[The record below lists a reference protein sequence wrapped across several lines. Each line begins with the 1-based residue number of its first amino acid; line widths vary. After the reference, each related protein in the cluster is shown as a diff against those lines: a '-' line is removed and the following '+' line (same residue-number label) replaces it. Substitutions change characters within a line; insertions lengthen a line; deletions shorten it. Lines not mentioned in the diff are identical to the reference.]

1 MNKETLS
8 SILQGKLFY
17 IPDYQRGYAWE
28 TKQWNDFIT
37 DIDALIDEEVKNHYT
52 GTIVIFQKDTKPTE
66 NYGIDKL
73 EIVDIVDGQQRLT
86 TCCLYLSILMSELIK
101 KGLTEYEDKKQVYL
115 FKGSKCKLH
124 LNNDTNNFFFDLL
137 TKGTTNTTAITVH
150 QKRLN
155 EAYIHLKKHIEN
167 QEQNRTNYIEYLQN
181 VYDAITRK
189 LNFTFYTIDK
199 ESEIGMTFELMNSR
213 GQDLSILELL
223 KNYLMHWIYR
233 NEKVDN
239 EQEDLTMTVNKAWKE
254 VYTNISIPKGKEDQC
269 LRIAW
274 TLYCSHTPK
283 YWEGYVGFKKNWVIP
298 LRDFSKK
305 SKDAT
310 KDFISIFANGL
321 AEVSKHYAIIISPA
335 IDKTTENEFKWL
347 SKIHNAGNI
356 ANFLPLLVA
365 SRINFSKNIITELQ
379 YINIIRALELYAFRV
394 FLWQG
399 KRSNAGISILYRWAV
414 EVFTSKIDIDK
425 LPQFIEGLINWYSS
439 ETNFQDNIN
448 KPFNWY
454 GRRNLL
460 KYCLFEYELKL
471 LQDEGKGKTPK
482 LQWSDL
488 SDATIE
494 HILPQT
500 PDERSHW
507 KAVWTEPEI
516 ITYLHDIGNLV
527 LTENNSNYRNFDF
540 SRKKGSSGEGF
551 SYANSDI
558 RQERKISS
566 FADWTAVEC
575 KQRHDELI
583 KWMIQ
588 RWGIIASA
596 PISIE
601 ISEDEDDDNDN
612 D

>member
-1 MNKETLS
+1 MDKVTLR
-8 SILQGKLFY
+8 SIFLGKLFY

-37 DIDALIDEEVKNHYT
+37 DIDALIDDEVTNHYT
-52 GTIVIFQKDTKPTE
+52 GTIVIFQKNNKPTE
-66 NYGIDKL
+66 DYGIEKL

-86 TCCLYLSILMSELIK
+86 TCCLYLSIIINKLKE
-101 KGLTEYEDKKQVYL
+101 KGLTDYDDTKQDFL

-150 QKRLN
+150 QQRLYD
-155 EAYIHLKKHIEN
+155 AYTHLKKHIEI
-167 QEQNRTNYIEYLQN
+167 QEKNRDDFIEYLRS

-233 NEKVDN
+233 NEKIDN
-239 EQEDLTMTVNKAWKE
+239 EQQDLTTTVNKAWKE
-254 VYTNISIPKGKEDQC
+254 VYTNISIPNGKEDQC

-274 TLYCSHTPK
+274 TLYCSYTPK
-283 YWEGYVGFKKNWVIP
+283 NWKGYIGFKENSVIP
-298 LRDFSKK
+298 LRDFSEK
-305 SKDAT
+305 SKDDT
-310 KDFISIFANGL
+310 KDFISTFANGL
-321 AEVSKHYAIIISPA
+321 AEVSKHYAIIISPKIENTT
-335 IDKTTENEFKWL
+335 IDEFKWL

-365 SRINFSKNIITELQ
+365 SRINFNKNIITELQ
-379 YINIIRALELYAFRV
+379 YINIIRALERYAFRV

-399 KRSNAGISILYRWAV
+399 KRSNAGISNLYRWAF
-414 EVFTSKIDIDK
+414 EVFTNKIDIDK
-425 LPQFIEGLINWYSS
+425 LPQFIDELIKWYSP
-439 ETNFQDNIN
+439 ETNFQENIT

-460 KYCLFEYELKL
+460 KYCLFEYELQL
-471 LQDEGKGKTPK
+471 LQDEGKGKAPK
-482 LQWSDL
+482 LQWTDL
-488 SDATIE
+488 SDSTIE

-500 PDERSHW
+500 PDVTSHW
-507 KAVWTEPEI
+507 KAVWTEPAI
-516 ITYLHDIGNLV
+516 TTYLHDIGNLV
-527 LTENNSNYRNFDF
+527 LTENNSNYKNFDF
-540 SRKKGSSGEGF
+540 SRKKGSSGTGF

-566 FADWTAVEC
+566 YSDWTEVEC
-575 KQRHDELI
+575 KQRHDDLI
-583 KWMIQ
+583 KWIIK
-588 RWGIIASA
+588 RWKIAVSES
-596 PISIE
+596 ISIE
-601 ISEDEDDDNDN
+601 IAEDEDNDYDN
-612 D
+612 